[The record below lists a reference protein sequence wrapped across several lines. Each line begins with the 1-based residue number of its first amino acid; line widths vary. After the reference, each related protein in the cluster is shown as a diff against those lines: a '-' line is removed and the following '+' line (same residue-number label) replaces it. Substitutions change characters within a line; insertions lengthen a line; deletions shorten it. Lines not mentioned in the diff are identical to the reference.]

1 MVLNRIKK
9 VVWKKM
15 ENRKKEK
22 KSWED
27 NAEVRG
33 ERRWVGCLI
42 ADVDEVEVLNVPN
55 MPRGA
60 RYFQVGNDVDK
71 IKRMVAPV
79 DTAMKKILKI

>member
-1 MVLNRIKK
+1 M
-9 VVWKKM
+9 
-15 ENRKKEK
+15 
-22 KSWED
+22 
-27 NAEVRG
+27 
-33 ERRWVGCLI
+33 I